1 MYMMESKIGFA
12 RRDITPPPGIELGGY
27 AGYRPCSGCHDPLW
41 CKAVVIEQAA
51 HRFAFLAFDL
61 LCVDESLSTH
71 IQDAVKKLGIDTVIA
86 AAIHSHAAP
95 CGIVLGEGPLALVN
109 QVSESNPEDFRQYTD
124 SIIAKALAACQ
135 DACTQLEPFEVR
147 AARGPS
153 PVIGSERHTS
163 DPANPDMTVI
173 QIRTQSGRT
182 LILYQ
187 ISCHPTVL
195 GPENLLASAD
205 FTAGIESRLDC
216 DMAVFFN
223 GAAGDI
229 STRFTRRE
237 QTFAECDRI
246 AEIAADAV
254 MDLIRNVPYGAEKEI
269 AGLHTHIKLQPRPVE
284 PLEKARQTLEDA
296 VAHWNAGV
304 EAGLSPTE
312 IRLLKTHVEGAGV
325 ALEFSRT
332 MAGLKEL
339 LLPVTVFS
347 FAGLQFVTVPGE
359 IFSRLWQLNA
369 VPICYANGYYR
380 YIANSTAYELGYY
393 ETMAAIIGKGQGEA
407 FMEHTAQLLK
417 QL

>member
-1 MYMMESKIGFA
+1 VE
-12 RRDITPPPGIELGGY
+12 
-27 AGYRPCSGCHDPLW
+27 
-41 CKAVVIEQAA
+41 
-51 HRFAFLAFDL
+51 
-61 LCVDESLSTH
+61 
-71 IQDAVKKLGIDTVIA
+71 
-86 AAIHSHAAP
+86 
-95 CGIVLGEGPLALVN
+95 
-109 QVSESNPEDFRQYTD
+109 
-124 SIIAKALAACQ
+124 
-135 DACTQLEPFEVR
+135 LEPFFVLTYYKAVSELEGESHYYKPLEDFNARRNVVPLLLTNDERALSESEV
-147 AARGPS
+147 S
-153 PVIGSERHTS
+153 RHF
-163 DPANPDMTVI
+163 ANV
-173 QIRTQSGRT
+173 
-182 LILYQ
+182 
-187 ISCHPTVL
+187 
-195 GPENLLASAD
+195 NLLSK
-205 FTAGIESRLDC
+205 
-216 DMAVFFN
+216 
-223 GAAGDI
+223 
-229 STRFTRRE
+229 
-237 QTFAECDRI
+237 
-246 AEIAADAV
+246 EIAADAV
-254 MDLIRNVPYGAEKEI
+254 MDLIRNVPYGSEKEI
-269 AGLHTHIKLQPRPVE
+269 SGLHTHIKLQPRPVE

-393 ETMAAIIGKGQGEA
+393 EAMAAIIDKGQGEV

>member
-1 MYMMESKIGFA
+1 MMESKIGFA
-12 RRDITPPPGIELGGY
+12 RQDITPPPGIELGGY

-51 HRFAFLAFDL
+51 QRFAFLVFDL
-61 LCVDESLSTH
+61 LCVDESLSRH
-71 IQDAVKKLGIDTVIA
+71 LQDAAKQLGIDALIA

-124 SIIAKALAACQ
+124 SIIAKAMAACQ

-147 AARGPS
+147 AARGPA

-163 DPANPDMTVI
+163 EPTNSDMTAI
-173 QIRTQSGRT
+173 QIQTESGRS

-187 ISCHPTVL
+187 IPCHPTVL
-195 GPENLLASAD
+195 GPENLLSSAD

-246 AEIAADAV
+246 AEIAANAV
-254 MDLIRNVPYGAEKEI
+254 MDLIRSIPYGAEKEVK
-269 AGLHTHIKLQPRPVE
+269 GLHTHVTLQPRPVE
-284 PLEKARQTLEDA
+284 PMEKARQTLENA
-296 VAHWNAGV
+296 VACWNAGV
-304 EAGLSPTE
+304 EAGMSPTE

-332 MAGLKEL
+332 MEGIQEL
-339 LLPVTVFS
+339 HLPVTVFS
-347 FAGLQFVTVPGE
+347 FAGLQFATVPGE
-359 IFSRLWQLNA
+359 IFSRLWQLDA
-369 VPICYANGYYR
+369 VPICYADGYYR

-393 ETMAAIIGKGQGEA
+393 EAMAAIIAEGQGEV

>member
-1 MYMMESKIGFA
+1 
-12 RRDITPPPGIELGGY
+12 
-27 AGYRPCSGCHDPLW
+27 
-41 CKAVVIEQAA
+41 
-51 HRFAFLAFDL
+51 
-61 LCVDESLSTH
+61 
-71 IQDAVKKLGIDTVIA
+71 
-86 AAIHSHAAP
+86 
-95 CGIVLGEGPLALVN
+95 
-109 QVSESNPEDFRQYTD
+109 
-124 SIIAKALAACQ
+124 
-135 DACTQLEPFEVR
+135 
-147 AARGPS
+147 
-153 PVIGSERHTS
+153 
-163 DPANPDMTVI
+163 
-173 QIRTQSGRT
+173 
-182 LILYQ
+182 
-187 ISCHPTVL
+187 
-195 GPENLLASAD
+195 
-205 FTAGIESRLDC
+205 
-216 DMAVFFN
+216 MAVFFN

-254 MDLIRNVPYGAEKEI
+254 MDLIRNVPYGSEKEI
-269 AGLHTHIKLQPRPVE
+269 SGLHTHIKLQPRPVE

-393 ETMAAIIGKGQGEA
+393 EAMAAIIDKGQGEV